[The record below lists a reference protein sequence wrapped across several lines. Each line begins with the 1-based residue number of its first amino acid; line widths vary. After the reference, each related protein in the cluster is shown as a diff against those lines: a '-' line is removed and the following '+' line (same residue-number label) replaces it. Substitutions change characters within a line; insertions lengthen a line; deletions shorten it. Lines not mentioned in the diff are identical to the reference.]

1 MRFENRAPEETVNY
15 ADEHP
20 LKEFA
25 LLVVGVLGAV
35 ALGAAL
41 LGFFAGELAG
51 RVPFATEREYA
62 ASLTER
68 FEQAK
73 LTPAQR
79 DARDAL
85 RALAAKLAAAMPLP
99 PDIAVSVHYA
109 DEPTVNAMATLGGNL
124 VFYRGLLHK
133 LESEEAVAMVLAH
146 EIAHVRLRH
155 PAAAMGRGVAF
166 GLVLS
171 AVSVGAG
178 RSLGGDAVQRAAVL
192 PLLKYSR
199 DQERDADELA
209 LGALVRVY
217 GHAGGATDAFTVLSQ
232 AAKGE
237 AGRVAILQTHPLT
250 GERIGLLQAAARQN
264 GWPVDGMRTPLPP
277 ALRSAAAGK

>member
-25 LLVVGVLGAV
+25 LLVIGVLGTV
-35 ALGAAL
+35 ALAAAL
-41 LGFFAGELAG
+41 LGFFAGELAA
-51 RVPFATEREYA
+51 RVSFATEREYA
-62 ASLTER
+62 RSIADR

-79 DARDAL
+79 AARDDL

-133 LESEEAVAMVLAH
+133 LESEDAVAMVLAH

-155 PAAAMGRGVAF
+155 PAAAMGRGVAV

-209 LGALVRVY
+209 LAALVKVY
-217 GHAGGATDAFTVLSQ
+217 GHAGGAEQVFRVL
-232 AAKGE
+232 AAAVPGE
-237 AGRVAILQTHPLT
+237 RARMAILQTHPLT
-250 GERIGLLQAAARQN
+250 GERITRLQALARDN
-264 GWPVDGMRTPLPP
+264 GWPLDGPRTPLPDSLKAP
-277 ALRSAAAGK
+277 PKKD

>member
-20 LKEFA
+20 LKEFT
-25 LLVVGVLGAV
+25 LLVIGVLGSV

-62 ASLTER
+62 RAIAER

-79 DARDAL
+79 AARDDL
-85 RALAAKLAAAMPLP
+85 RALAAKLSAAMPLP
-99 PDIAVSVHYA
+99 PDITVSVHYA
-109 DEPTVNAMATLGGNL
+109 DEPTVNAMATLGGQL

-155 PAAAMGRGVAF
+155 PAAAMGRGVAV

-217 GHAGGATDAFTVLSQ
+217 GHAGGAEQVFRVL
-232 AAKGE
+232 AAAVPGE
-237 AGRVAILQTHPLT
+237 SARMAILQTHPLT
-250 GERIGLLQAAARQN
+250 EERIARLQALARDQ
-264 GWPVDGMRTPLPP
+264 GWPVDGPRTPLPP
-277 ALRSAAAGK
+277 ALRPASTKP